1 MNFTK
6 DASSEVTIKRYEN
19 NRLKIGNQSID
30 YSCIVGMNEIIGKWN
45 NKNADNTS
53 IKDLDFLAKRN
64 PDILIFGTGQN
75 AVIPNRNLIFEL
87 AKINL
92 GIEVM
97 TTAAACRT
105 FNILISEFII
115 GVVTSRNYEWHK
127 R

>member
-92 GIEVM
+92 SIEVM

-105 FNILISEFII
+105 FNILISEGRSPIAI
-115 GVVTSRNYEWHK
+115 LTLD
-127 R
+127 

>member
-30 YSCIVGMNEIIGKWN
+30 YSCIVGMNKIIGKWN

-105 FNILISEFII
+105 FNILISEGRSPIAI
-115 GVVTSRNYEWHK
+115 LTLD
-127 R
+127 

>member
-45 NKNADNTS
+45 NKNADNTG

-105 FNILISEFII
+105 FNILISEGRSPIAI
-115 GVVTSRNYEWHK
+115 LTLD
-127 R
+127 

>member
-45 NKNADNTS
+45 NKNADNNS

-105 FNILISEFII
+105 FNILISEGRSPIAI
-115 GVVTSRNYEWHK
+115 LTLD
-127 R
+127 

>member
-6 DASSEVTIKRYEN
+6 DASSEVTIKRYEH

-105 FNILISEFII
+105 FNILISEGRSPIAI
-115 GVVTSRNYEWHK
+115 LTLD
-127 R
+127 

>member
-6 DASSEVTIKRYEN
+6 DASSEITIKRYEN

-53 IKDLDFLAKRN
+53 IIDLDFLAKRN

-105 FNILISEFII
+105 FNILISEGRSPIAI
-115 GVVTSRNYEWHK
+115 LTLD
-127 R
+127 